1 MDNAI
6 GDIQITEVLK
16 HKYKSLYNSVPTSDA
31 EMQSLYSIVNN
42 GINRDQLQDI
52 YVTSDIIAQCIKRL
66 KRSKIDGN
74 YGFKSDHLING
85 GKRLHILLSMLFK
98 SMLIHGYN
106 ANDLVL
112 SSIISIPKDIRSSLS
127 SSDNYRGISL
137 FNGICKLFDYVI
149 MHTCNDYL
157 YTSDM
162 QFGFK
167 PQHSTTMC
175 SLVYHE
181 IINHYMSNNSD
192 VYSCL
197 LDASKAFDKVHY
209 GKLFHILLNRKVPF
223 CIIRL
228 LMDSFERQMARV
240 MWNSHVSDYFSISNG
255 VKQGGVISP
264 VMFNLYLDN
273 LLISLKQSGLGC
285 HINGTY
291 MGALGYADDIT
302 LTCPSLY
309 GLNSM
314 LDICNQFAKNNHVIF
329 NTKKTI
335 CIKYGDAVKPQE
347 CAMLNDTHLSWGGN
361 VRHLGNFFDSKLV
374 NNVDSFHKCS
384 QFIGQF
390 NNLRSKFGHL
400 QPDIQGNL
408 LKTHCCSFFSSFLW
422 RYNSDGFKKYV
433 YNGINQ

>member
-1 MDNAI
+1 M
-6 GDIQITEVLK
+6 G
-16 HKYKSLYNSVPTSDA
+16 Y
-31 EMQSLYSIVNN
+31 VNY
-42 GINRDQLQDI
+42 L
-52 YVTSDIIAQCIKRL
+52 
-66 KRSKIDGN
+66 
-74 YGFKSDHLING
+74 
-85 GKRLHILLSMLFK
+85 
-98 SMLIHGYN
+98 
-106 ANDLVL
+106 
-112 SSIISIPKDIRSSLS
+112 
-127 SSDNYRGISL
+127 
-137 FNGICKLFDYVI
+137 I

-181 IINHYMSNNSD
+181 IINHYMSNNSN

-228 LMDSFERQMARV
+228 LMDSFERQRARV

-264 VMFNLYLDN
+264 VLFNLYLDN

-347 CAMLNDTHLSWGGN
+347 YAKLNDTRLSWKFN
-361 VRHLGNFFDSKLV
+361 EITLL
-374 NNVDSFHKCS
+374 
-384 QFIGQF
+384 FI
-390 NNLRSKFGHL
+390 
-400 QPDIQGNL
+400 
-408 LKTHCCSFFSSFLW
+408 FSSFLW
-422 RYNSDGFKKYV
+422 RSNSDGFKKYV
-433 YNGINQ
+433 PGIQWNKSVRKNFELPNNTHRWILGPLLNQPHISHQLYIRDVKFIYRLLNCHNCIVKECLTVGINNSNTIIGYKLAFIRSRFGINVIDTRYDVCLHNIIGTQLTV